1 MISSLDARTGS
12 VVATVAEETS
22 DDELDALCRSAAEAA
37 PELEALGRRR
47 RATMLSGMAATLEA
61 RRAEVV
67 QAADRETALG
77 EARLNGEL
85 TRTCFQLRF
94 MADVITDGAYLEATI
109 DHAGDTPM
117 GPRPDL
123 RRMLH
128 PLGPVAV
135 FGASNFP
142 LAFSVP
148 GGDTASALAAGCPVL
163 VKAHPAH
170 PATSLLCARTLAE
183 GAKAAG
189 VDLPVVSLVFGDA
202 AGARLVEHPAVKA
215 VGFTGSLA
223 GGRYLFDLAS
233 RRPSPIPFYG
243 ELGALNAVVV
253 APAAAKKRGREIA
266 DGLAASA
273 TLGVGQF
280 CTKPGL
286 VLVPAGSSGDSLRD
300 ALAGAVRAL
309 PAGHMLTERIANSY
323 ATGSAALRG
332 LSGVQVLAEGAT
344 AGAGT
349 QAGAGTP
356 ASDGEGG
363 GWWGVP
369 LLLEADAGAMDGP
382 LGEECFGPV
391 LVVVRYRD
399 AAQLSQ
405 LLKRLAPALTATLH
419 ADLPEDEALAR
430 TVVDTTSEKVGRVI
444 WDGYPTGVAVSW
456 AMHHGGPYP
465 ATTNALH
472 TSVGAAAVRRWLR
485 PVCYQNFPETMLPPE
500 LREGPGPEH
509 SVVRRVD
516 GALVAP

>member
-1 MISSLDARTGS
+1 MIASLDARTGS
-12 VVATVAEETS
+12 VVAEVAEETS
-22 DDELDALCRSAAEAA
+22 KDELDALCRSAAEAA

-47 RATMLSGMAATLEA
+47 RATMLSEMAATLEA
-61 RRAEVV
+61 RRVEVV
-67 QAADRETALG
+67 GTADRETALG
-77 EARLNGEL
+77 EVRLNGEL

-123 RRMLH
+123 RRMLR

-148 GGDTASALAAGCPVL
+148 GGDTASALATGCPVL

-170 PATSLLCARTLAE
+170 PATSLLCARALAE
-183 GAKAAG
+183 GAKRAG
-189 VDLPVVSLVFGDA
+189 VDLPVVTLIFGDA
-202 AGARLVEHPAVKA
+202 AGTRLVEHPAVKA
-215 VGFTGSLA
+215 VGFTGSLS

-243 ELGALNAVVV
+243 ELGALNAVVIG
-253 APAAAKKRGREIA
+253 PRAAEQRGREIA

-286 VLVPAGSSGDSLRD
+286 VLVPAGNAGDSLRD

-309 PAGHMLTERIANSY
+309 PAGRMLTERIANAY
-323 ATGSAALRG
+323 ATGSATLRG
-332 LSGVQVLAEGAT
+332 LSGVQVLADGAT
-344 AGAGT
+344 AIRGGPTSTA
-349 QAGAGTP
+349 TP
-356 ASDGEGG
+356 ASDGEG

-369 LLLEADAGAMDGP
+369 LLLEADAGALEGP
-382 LGEECFGPV
+382 LREECFGPV
-391 LVVVRYRD
+391 LVLVRYRD
-399 AAQLSQ
+399 TAQLSQ
-405 LLKRLAPALTATLH
+405 LLEQLAPALTATLH

-430 TVVDTTSEKVGRVI
+430 SVVGMTSEKVGRVI

-472 TSVGAAAVRRWLR
+472 TSVGAAALRRWLR
-485 PVCYQNFPETMLPPE
+485 PVCYQNFPDNMLPPE
-500 LREGPGPEH
+500 LREQPGPEH
-509 SVVRRVD
+509 SVLRRVD
-516 GALVAP
+516 GALVMP